1 MKNGLPS
8 RFVERRLFYLSSGI
22 RRWRRASSPAFP
34 GDAVAINAAGMAILL
49 ASVAAGVMGFI
60 WLKLPGRPDSA
71 DADPDTM
78 DFEES

>member
-1 MKNGLPS
+1 MAFRPD
-8 RFVERRLFYLSSGI
+8 LSSEGFFI
-22 RRWRRASSPAFP
+22 FLSKIWRWRRGFSPAFS